1 MKHQIAHMNRTNLHR
16 TTIALPGD
24 LLAAVDQLVH
34 TGSAPN
40 RNQFITLAVETE
52 LRRREHARID
62 AEFALMAADPDYQ
75 AEAARIMRDFDA
87 SDRETW
93 ENLAKAGL

>member
-1 MKHQIAHMNRTNLHR
+1 MNRMILQR
-16 TTIALPGD
+16 TTVALSAD
-24 LLAAVDQLVH
+24 LLGAVDRLIRA
-34 TGSAPN
+34 GSVAN

-52 LRRREHARID
+52 LRRRERVAID

-75 AEAARIMRDFDA
+75 AETARIMHDFDA

-93 ENLAKAGL
+93 VDLAPGDQ

>member
-1 MKHQIAHMNRTNLHR
+1 MILQR
-16 TTIALPGD
+16 TTVALSAD
-24 LLAAVDQLVH
+24 LLGAVDRLIRA
-34 TGSAPN
+34 GSVAN

-52 LRRREHARID
+52 LHRRERAAID

-75 AEAARIMRDFDA
+75 AEATRIMRDFDA

-93 ENLAKAGL
+93 VDLALGDE

>member
-1 MKHQIAHMNRTNLHR
+1 MSRMILHR
-16 TTIALPGD
+16 TTVALPAD
-24 LLAAVDQLVH
+24 LLAAVDRLIR
-34 TGSAPN
+34 TGAAAN

-52 LRRREHARID
+52 LRRRERAAID
-62 AEFALMAADPDYQ
+62 AEFARMAADPDYQ

-93 ENLAKAGL
+93 ENLALGDQ

>member
-1 MKHQIAHMNRTNLHR
+1 MNRIILQR
-16 TTIALPGD
+16 TTVALPAD
-24 LLAAVDQLVH
+24 LLGAVDRLVR
-34 TGSAPN
+34 TGSVGN

-52 LRRREHARID
+52 LQRRERVAID

-93 ENLAKAGL
+93 AVLALGDQ

>member
-1 MKHQIAHMNRTNLHR
+1 MILQR
-16 TTIALPGD
+16 TTVALPAD
-24 LLAAVDQLVH
+24 LLGAIDGLIG
-34 TGSAPN
+34 TGSVAN

-52 LRRREHARID
+52 LRRRERAAID

-75 AEAARIMRDFDA
+75 AEAALIMRDFDA

-93 ENLAKAGL
+93 VDLALGHE